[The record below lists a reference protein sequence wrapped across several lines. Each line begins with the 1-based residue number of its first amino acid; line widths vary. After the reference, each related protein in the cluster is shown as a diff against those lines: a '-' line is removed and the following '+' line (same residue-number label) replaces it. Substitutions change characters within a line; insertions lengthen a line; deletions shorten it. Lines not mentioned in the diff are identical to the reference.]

1 MNMRTVESRAQWW
14 RVTSPSHDHS
24 SVSSEPGR
32 AEPSRACTLTP
43 GLIVFGISQVSICW
57 KEDNVR
63 LVVSLNQTAV
73 LMCPRAKMV
82 RTICTSAAGSRTK
95 EVCEWALLIPMVTSA
110 LLLSRRGKANY
121 TLCFFLLVCFAPG
134 RACLIFISLCFFSC
148 VIYLQNS
155 VAVASI
161 HFPLAGP
168 PFSSPALQ
176 SVDNSTCRL
185 QFIVFRNGKLF
196 PCTGNSSN
204 LADDGKRRSVSTPVA
219 FTKLGK
225 RKFIFFLS

>member
-1 MNMRTVESRAQWW
+1 MSA
-14 RVTSPSHDHS
+14 SPPHGHFCSPPLPERKSQLH
-24 SVSSEPGR
+24 
-32 AEPSRACTLTP
+32 TL
-43 GLIVFGISQVSICW
+43 V
-57 KEDNVR
+57 
-63 LVVSLNQTAV
+63 LV
-73 LMCPRAKMV
+73 
-82 RTICTSAAGSRTK
+82 G
-95 EVCEWALLIPMVTSA
+95 
-110 LLLSRRGKANY
+110 GG
-121 TLCFFLLVCFAPG
+121 FFAPG
-134 RACLIFISLCFFSC
+134 RAALIFISLWFFSC

-161 HFPLAGP
+161 HLPLAGP
-168 PFSSPALQ
+168 PLSSPALQ

-225 RKFIFFLS
+225 RKFIFFCLRGRGVCAVCLRASIRAHTRS